1 MQSISHF
8 SGDLTLLYSETKK
21 KALSNVGKCDAPPA
35 LSDLH
40 RKLRIQKDRLIT
52 WGIEWAGDK
61 GPDSGDIDESIARAG
76 FTETV
81 TSVLGNIKE
90 VLEQAEKIKTVSTAS
105 TASWPAPEKPTWYVV
120 NEAQYQ
126 DLLNDLT
133 TSIDI
138 LYDLSRARRALATGS
153 HPTFSKG
160 DDPGS
165 DDKATL
171 KKSPFQSPS
180 FASSELTL
188 VNPSFTRPNLS
199 PYAGLPASIDPQA
212 LRLPAEEPPPYES
225 FGIPTSTRMVACL
238 IRSRAPE
245 SVRSALKST
254 SAEAPVLI
262 EFENYDPLYRD
273 TGVPPPLER
282 LEKLAISL
290 QQTQN
295 KHQQS
300 LTLLGYFEDPH
311 QPRIG
316 LVYDFLSHMHGEIA
330 ALGIE
335 AQGMTPVSLLN
346 QVQAATKTA
355 KAADAITATPFL
367 EDRFRVALRV
377 TEALMDLH
385 AENFFHG
392 NLNSGSV
399 IFLQQGQSRQLYRG
413 ELHRPLLSSFDLFSR
428 SRVEYTTGR
437 ANFNI
442 TKHPNDQAGS
452 LFDDNVALRYD
463 LYGLG
468 LLLLEIGLWTPL
480 HDLYKQKY
488 SLKDFKLR
496 IEKIWIPRL
505 AAKCGSL
512 YMRAVQTC
520 LRLSD
525 DREVSKFDIERI
537 YSNIIGRL
545 QRCCL
550 LDEDESIQFEYA
562 RSSTI
567 GDPSPAWSGV
577 AKPAKTRRNVS
588 PAGDGSRRS
597 FHHERPLVP
606 GSATSSPL
614 YPKTTP
620 VVRKPVPSIAEQMP
634 RSTSQSTINT
644 MCRAESFKES
654 IATAADSIQNA
665 LQLKR
670 EAFPYSFREYRQKVM
685 LIQSYWRQRCMNKSA
700 TSVAH
705 QGDNTVEMQ
714 APDHH
719 HRVVTR
725 KESLFPVKL
734 PQYILDDWQSN
745 LGCRLSRIVERAL
758 KGSPESSTID
768 LVGLGH
774 DLLSARATIIVTC
787 TSTAK
792 VKAALK
798 RKFDYDR
805 SRFDL
810 KNPYFQ
816 QRPLCGASIGAYLP
830 SHGHLEPVSYGGIVM
845 VEDKGTAKP
854 YGLSVHHMLEPQSD
868 EESSEEEEE
877 EDDDENDSRVDDQ
890 SSTTEGSD
898 EDSSSSSSSDGRKR
912 YPHTASQRRDPR
924 RSSRRPARRS
934 HRKARGKASI
944 PKGLEE
950 LGQQLPRMTERHEGS
965 DEGYNSNLSELGD
978 TDDEDEDYMSSDFE
992 SEPEDTSF
1000 DGKRQV
1006 TVEPGDRPGIQVGAK
1021 NKIQVTQPAFDDAM
1035 AEELHVGVAPGEG
1048 LDADHL
1054 DTYSFGKVFASSG
1067 LKRWHREGVSHEI
1080 DWALIELEP
1089 PRIQPYNLVQGGR
1102 QYCKIKPSFCPN
1114 LNSPICRQA
1123 DTYPAEQDIY
1133 PTDVVPAS
1141 QLAGLAVHCFS
1152 RTSGLQGG
1160 TIAPSM
1166 SFVKIFGRSNYST
1179 SWSVIGDFGVGG
1191 DSGAWVIDNASSRV
1205 CGHVLAERGGITYIC
1220 PMDLLFQ
1227 HIQLTLGAAKVSLPG
1242 SEDLGAGV
1250 DHQISVV
1257 SSASATA
1264 VDHSIA
1270 GAVEALGLDES
1281 KSARLSQCRAVPAKT
1296 GRRVRDGGR
1305 MREGGQTVRA

>member
-644 MCRAESFKES
+644 
-654 IATAADSIQNA
+654 IDY
-665 LQLKR
+665 
-670 EAFPYSFREYRQKVM
+670 P
-685 LIQSYWRQRCMNKSA
+685 
-700 TSVAH
+700 
-705 QGDNTVEMQ
+705 
-714 APDHH
+714 P
-719 HRVVTR
+719 
-725 KESLFPVKL
+725 
-734 PQYILDDWQSN
+734 PQ
-745 LGCRLSRIVERAL
+745 
-758 KGSPESSTID
+758 
-768 LVGLGH
+768 
-774 DLLSARATIIVTC
+774 
-787 TSTAK
+787 
-792 VKAALK
+792 
-798 RKFDYDR
+798 
-805 SRFDL
+805 
-810 KNPYFQ
+810 NPYFQ